1 VVNTIFNSATTF
13 NLNTT
18 HNNTRMVH
26 DDFHPFPRLPTELRQ
41 EIWRLCLP
49 HRVCEMD
56 DPAAF
61 IVYESYESDYKVPC
75 GLLSTSRSNTRPPLL
90 TRVCRESRG
99 VAFATGTWYP
109 YLDWR
114 GAGWFAGPGEADWN
128 TGNVIDKGFWQD
140 PSRDSA
146 HMNWTSSYDIDF
158 GTTIY
163 GHPLTS
169 LAEEAKG
176 LNGSASFMLDALE
189 DGWDWKPYISNLT
202 SLATNLPVS
211 PGPLPIPPSGQN
223 PAALKLL
230 PEWMVIV
237 KVVVIHLDLRRAAHS
252 GLFGLSGDEVIQV
265 VDAGSPL
272 ASRLYELAEDCERG
286 ASAITTPQDF
296 TRMSANDM
304 DAMVKR
310 EAFEALR
317 DHEVGKRL
325 RPAIMFRLCT
335 RMCNHINTPKQE
347 QTV

>member
-1 VVNTIFNSATTF
+1 
-13 NLNTT
+13 
-18 HNNTRMVH
+18 MVH
-26 DDFHPFPRLPTELRQ
+26 DDFHPFPRLPAEPRL

-49 HRVCEMD
+49 HRVSED
-56 DPAAF
+56 DEPVAF
-61 IVYESYESDYKVPC
+61 IVYTSYGYQREVPC
-75 GLLSTSRSNTRPPLL
+75 GLRSTSRSNTRPPLL
-90 TRVCRESRG
+90 TRVCRESRE

-114 GAGWFAGPGEADWN
+114 GRGPVPGLPSEADWN
-128 TGNVIDKGFWQD
+128 PDYVIDKGFWLD

-146 HMNWTSSYDIDF
+146 HMNWVPTYDIDF
-158 GTTIY
+158 ATTFN

-169 LAEEAKG
+169 LAEDAQSV
-176 LNGSASFMLDALE
+176 NGSASFMLDALE
-189 DGWDWKPYISNLT
+189 DGWDWGLDSSNF
-202 SLATNLPVS
+202 SLAS
-211 PGPLPIPPSGQN
+211 RFPGPIRTPPSGQN

-230 PEWMVIV
+230 PEWMVVV
-237 KVVVIHLDLRRAAHS
+237 KVVIIHLDSRRAARS

-265 VDAGSPL
+265 VDASSLL
-272 ASRLYELAEDCERG
+272 ASQLYELAEDCERG
-286 ASAITTPQDF
+286 ALAITAAQDF

-310 EAFEALR
+310 KAFEALR

-335 RMCNHINTPKQE
+335 QMSNHFNGPKQE